1 MPVRSLSSRVLVWP
15 SRATIEKALRD
26 WAVRQAASRP
36 ELLRAG
42 LFGSY
47 ARGDWGVGSDLDL
60 VLIVRTC
67 AQPWERR
74 PASWDTLSLPV
85 SVDAVVYTPDE
96 WDALLPKRG
105 SLPHTVSRETVWV
118 YDREI

>member
-15 SRATIEKALRD
+15 SRARVEKALRE
-26 WAVRQAASRP
+26 WAVLQAASRP
-36 ELLRAG
+36 ELLRVG

-67 AQPWERR
+67 SQPWERR
-74 PASWDTLSLPV
+74 AASWDTLSLPV
-85 SVDAVVYTPDE
+85 SVDAVVYTPEE
-96 WDALLPKRG
+96 WDELVQRRS
-105 SLPHTVSRETVWV
+105 SLPQTVSRDIVWV
-118 YDREI
+118 FERGR